1 MRGMTMLPRAFR
13 FATAMSLLVL
23 GSPGFAG
30 DPPPASAPATPTAA
44 EWLARLAAKPRGDA
58 RRGQA
63 LHQSLFC
70 ASCHGEAGVAPTLN
84 WPHLAGQ
91 REAYTFKSLQDYQQG
106 LRAGGEH
113 AALMASATEGMT
125 PQEMAD
131 VAAWYATLP
140 APKEKDTPRRAEL
153 VAGIVP
159 LIRRGDPARLLT
171 PCASCHG
178 ARGQGGHQEA
188 AALAGQNPQ
197 YFVRTMLDFQRG
209 QRVTDVH
216 RGMRFV
222 ATRLT
227 PEEIQALAAYYADL
241 PRK

>member
-1 MRGMTMLPRAFR
+1 MRGMTMLPRGFR
-13 FATAMSLLVL
+13 IATALILLL
-23 GSPGFAG
+23 GSSASAG
-30 DPPPASAPATPTAA
+30 DPPPASAPAAPTAA

-70 ASCHGEAGVAPTLN
+70 ASCHGEEGTAPTQN

-106 LRAGGEH
+106 LRSGGEQ
-113 AALMASATEGMT
+113 AALMTSAVEGMT

-140 APKEKDTPRRAEL
+140 APKEAHTPRRSDLAADVRPL
-153 VAGIVP
+153 V
-159 LIRRGDPARLLT
+159 RRGDPGRLLT

-178 ARGQGGHQEA
+178 AQGQGGIQEA

-197 YFVRTMLDFQRG
+197 YFVRTMLDFQQGR
-209 QRVTDVH
+209 RVTDVH

-222 ATRLT
+222 AARLT
-227 PEEIQALAAYYADL
+227 VEEIQALAAHYADL